1 MNQYRDRLDRT
12 PIPSATTG
20 EAAGTYGYAI
30 VPVTI
35 QGLINGEASGPS
47 RIEKALLDT
56 GATDSAI
63 HPALIRDLA
72 LRQLD
77 LGQGPVFAL
86 GADVMTERTE
96 PEPVYHVRLTIADLG
111 EWDPYVNRRD
121 FPDRFSRL
129 FRVIIGTDILQTC
142 RFTYNDPAGWF
153 TLDYDG
159 T

>member
-1 MNQYRDRLDRT
+1 MSQYRDRLDLT

-20 EAAGTYGYAI
+20 EETGTYGYAI

-35 QGLINGEASGPS
+35 QGLIGGEVSGPS
-47 RIEKALLDT
+47 RIEKALMDT

-77 LGQGPVFAL
+77 LGQGPVSAL
-86 GADVMTERTE
+86 GADVMTEQTK
-96 PEPVYHVRLTIADLG
+96 PEPVYHVRLTIADIG

-121 FPDRFSRL
+121 FPERFCRL
-129 FRVIIGTDILQTC
+129 FRVIIGTDILQAC
-142 RFTYNDPAGWF
+142 RFRVQRPRR
-153 TLDYDG
+153 LVHP
-159 T
+159 